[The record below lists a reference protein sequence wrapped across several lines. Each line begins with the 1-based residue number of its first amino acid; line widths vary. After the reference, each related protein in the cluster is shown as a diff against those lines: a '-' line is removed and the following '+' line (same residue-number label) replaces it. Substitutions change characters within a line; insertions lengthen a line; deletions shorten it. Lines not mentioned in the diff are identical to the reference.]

1 MSSGMFGAFVDWPDL
16 AELKQVLDVE
26 TDVWDGAPDTGMGET
41 RLTRLL
47 DAAIS
52 QVKSDVGNWDE
63 DADWPDASLS
73 QAALRMA
80 ELLALKPELAAVAA
94 RSDPTYMRLM
104 VGKHRRWGIS

>member
-1 MSSGMFGAFVDWPDL
+1 MSGMFGAFVDWPDL
-16 AELKQVLDVE
+16 DELKQVLDVE
-26 TDVWDGAPDTGMGET
+26 STDWDGLPDSGMGET

-63 DADWPDASLS
+63 DHDWPDASLS
-73 QAALRMA
+73 QAALRLA
-80 ELLALKPELAAVAA
+80 ELIALKPGMLQREE
-94 RSDPTYMRLM
+94 DPTYCRLM